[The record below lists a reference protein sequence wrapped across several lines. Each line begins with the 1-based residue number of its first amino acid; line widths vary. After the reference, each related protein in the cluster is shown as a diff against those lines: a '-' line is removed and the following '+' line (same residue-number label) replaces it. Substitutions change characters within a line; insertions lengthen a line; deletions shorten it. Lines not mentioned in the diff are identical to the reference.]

1 MKSLLILLIV
11 WFNVSLNAGN
21 GDTKFQGSTN
31 DFRKGDI
38 IDDIVL
44 PGVNGKDKKLSKLK
58 GKYVLVDFWASW
70 CKPCRVENN
79 NLVSA
84 YEKYNS
90 AKLKDAKG
98 FEIYS
103 ISLDQDKN
111 RWIQAIS
118 QDNLSWKYHVS
129 DLKGWKSEIAKKF
142 NVSSI
147 PSNILIGPDMKVI
160 AINLR
165 GQKLHEELDNYVIG
179 F

>member
-1 MKSLLILLIV
+1 MTRKAIILLIN
-11 WFNVSLNAGN
+11 FSICIGLNAKYTEEPLVIN
-21 GDTKFQGSTN
+21 TVQEAT
-31 DFRKGDI
+31 I
-38 IDDIVL
+38 IDDIIL
-44 PGVNGKDKKLSKLK
+44 PGTNGKDKKLSKLK

-70 CKPCRVENN
+70 CKPCRSENK
-79 NLVSA
+79 NLVSV

-103 ISLDQDKN
+103 ISLDHDKD

-147 PSNILIGPDMKVI
+147 PSNILIGPDMKII
-160 AINLR
+160 ATNLR